1 MEYVMKFSTM
11 LFFPLVA
18 LSLSFGYAVS
28 AESLDSLSAG
38 EDLLFQEIESVYA
51 ASKYEQK
58 VTEAPSKISIITA
71 EEIQRFGYRTLE
83 EVLKSLPGFYSSYD
97 RNYAYVGVR
106 GFGFPGDY
114 DTKLLMLIDGHRIN
128 DNIFDTMYSDH
139 GFVLD
144 LDLIERIEV
153 VRGPG
158 SSLYGSS
165 AFFGVINIIT
175 RKGRSMQGV
184 ELSASGGSYDTY
196 SGRVSYGNRYSNG
209 MELLLSG
216 TYYTSDGQSSLYYEE
231 YDFPETNNGIAQDA
245 DDTQSGSFFGKLSFK
260 DFTLTGAYVEME
272 KGVPTGSWES
282 EFNDKRN
289 RTWDTQAYIDL
300 RYQKPLSS
308 TLELTGRL
316 SYNWTWFTG
325 DYVVDY
331 GEPDEPDIVVN
342 TDDAEGQWLGV
353 EAFTTWD
360 FHERHR
366 LVSGG
371 EYRGSTKQSQKNSDI
386 YGVWLDVD
394 TDINNWGLFIQDEFD
409 ATDSL
414 DLYLGVR
421 YDDSSSFE
429 GEVSPRIA
437 AIYSPLDKAV
447 FKLMY
452 GTAFRGPN
460 AYELYYNDDGET
472 LKTNPNLQPETIE
485 TLELVAEY
493 RFSSNIRLGASI
505 FHNHIDDLIV
515 LDEDPEDELLFYDNL
530 GTAEANGIEL
540 ELYGRWANGWNTTLS
555 YTYQDAED
563 DDGNWLVNSPKN
575 MLKLN
580 LMFPLLAK
588 ELLTGALEFQYM
600 SERLTLGGNETDDTF
615 VTNLV
620 FLSRNLL
627 NGLTISAGV
636 YNIFDEE
643 YSYPVSDAHEQDSI
657 LQDGRTYR
665 IKIDYSF

>member
-1 MEYVMKFSTM
+1 MKFSVK
-11 LFFPLVA
+11 LLIALIALGLVY
-18 LSLSFGYAVS
+18 GPAVS
-28 AESLDSLSAG
+28 AESLDQFSAE

-58 VTEAPSKISIITA
+58 VSEAPSKISIITA
-71 EEIQRFGYRTLE
+71 EEIQRYGYRTLE
-83 EVLKSLPGFYSSYD
+83 NALKSLPGFYSSYD

-106 GFGFPGDY
+106 GFGSPGDY
-114 DTKLLMLIDGHRIN
+114 DTKLLMLIDGHRLN
-128 DNIFDTMYSDH
+128 DNVFDTMYSDH
-139 GFVLD
+139 GFILD

-165 AFFGVINIIT
+165 AFFAVINIIT
-175 RKGRSMQGV
+175 RQGRSMQGI

-196 SGRVSYGNRYSNG
+196 SGRVSYGKRYNNG

-245 DDTQSGSFFGKLSFK
+245 DDTEHGSFFGKLSYK

-272 KGVPTGSWES
+272 KGVPTGAWEV

-289 RTWDTQAYIDL
+289 RTWDGQAYINL
-300 RYQKPLSS
+300 KYQRALSS
-308 TLELTGRL
+308 TLEITGRV
-316 SYNWTWFTG
+316 SYNWSWFTG
-325 DYVVDY
+325 DYVLDY
-331 GEPDEPDIVVN
+331 GSETESDIVIN
-342 TDDAEGQWLGV
+342 TDDVEGEWFGAEIQ
-353 EAFTTWD
+353 TTWD
-360 FHERHR
+360 FHEKHR

-371 EYRGSTKQSQKNSDI
+371 EYRGSTKQSQRNYDIYGDYLDINSDI
-386 YGVWLDVD
+386 D
-394 TDINNWGLFIQDEFD
+394 NWGLFIQDEFN

-414 DLYLGVR
+414 DFYLGAR

-429 GEVSPRIA
+429 GEISPRVA
-437 AIYSPLDKAV
+437 AIYSPLEKAA
-447 FKLMY
+447 FKLIY

-460 AYELYYNDDGET
+460 AYELFYEDGGESQ
-472 LKTNPNLQPETIE
+472 KTNPNLQPETIE
-485 TLELVAEY
+485 TLELIAEY
-493 RFSSNIRLGASI
+493 RFSTNIRLAASL
-505 FHNHIDDLIV
+505 FHNSIDDLIV
-515 LDEDPEDELLFYDNL
+515 YVEDPEDELLYFDNL
-530 GTAEANGIEL
+530 GTAEANGVEL
-540 ELYGRWANGWNTTLS
+540 ELFGRWANGWNTTLS

-563 DDGNWLVNSPKN
+563 GDGNWLVNSPKN
-575 MLKLN
+575 MLKFN
-580 LMFPLLAK
+580 LMFPLLAE
-588 ELLTGALEFQYM
+588 ELLAGALEFQYM
-600 SERLTLGGNETDDTF
+600 SERLTLGGNETDDSF

-636 YNIFDEE
+636 YNIFDED
-643 YSYPVSDAHEQDSI
+643 YFYPVSDAHEQDSI

-665 IKIDYSF
+665 IKIDYTF